1 MAMLCQ
7 THCPFFCI
15 FVIIYLIYRLIHKTP
30 DHPST
35 LLCTAAVRFLRLHIK
50 TQLDESSEVDK
61 NSGVDRNSVK
71 LVDESS
77 VVVQNTGLKL
87 EGLDEKAVVD
97 QRVFFPK
104 KYAN

>member
-1 MAMLCQ
+1 MKVQ
-7 THCPFFCI
+7 YYI
-15 FVIIYLIYRLIHKTP
+15 E
-30 DHPST
+30 
-35 LLCTAAVRFLRLHIK
+35 

-97 QRVFFPK
+97 QRVFSPGCK
-104 KYAN
+104 SYRHIHK